1 MSSQPGSV
9 AVIGGGVIGLS
20 VAREAARGGWQVTV
34 HDDGHKGPSWVAGGM
49 LAPYS
54 EAWPGEDDL
63 LDLGIESLRI
73 WRDGF
78 VDDDA
83 DSIVITA
90 RGSLTV
96 AVDTADVG
104 ELRTM
109 IDWLAGQGHTVAE
122 TTSARDVEPLLAQ
135 NIRRGFTAPEELAVD
150 NRKVLLA
157 LTADCAALGVR
168 RSPAVANLDEASADQ
183 IVVANGVGAAT
194 LANLPVRPVKGEVL
208 RLRRRPGAMPPPT
221 HVIRARVHGRHVYLV
236 PREDGV
242 VVGATQYEHGHDTAP
257 AVAGVRD
264 LLDDACAVLP
274 CLGEYE
280 FAECAAGLRPMTQ
293 DNLPLVGRI
302 DDRTLVAAGHGRSGF
317 LLAPWTAKTIGALLD
332 GGESP
337 AAVDPRRFEK
347 APSLSRPSQE
357 AR

>member
-1 MSSQPGSV
+1 MSSQKGSV

-20 VAREAARGGWQVTV
+20 VAREAARTGWRVV
-34 HDDGHKGPSWVAGGM
+34 IHDDGAKGPSWVAGGM

-54 EAWPGEDDL
+54 EAWPGEDEL
-63 LDLGIESLRI
+63 LELGIESLGI

-78 VDDDA
+78 IDDVENP
-83 DSIVITA
+83 VITA

-96 AVDTADVG
+96 AVDTADIG

-109 IDWLAGQGHTVAE
+109 TGWLAARGHPVTEIAN
-122 TTSARDVEPLLAQ
+122 ARDVEPMLAQ
-135 NIRRGFTAPEELAVD
+135 NVRRGFTAPEELSVD
-150 NRKVLLA
+150 NRKVLQA
-157 LTADCAALGVR
+157 LTAECEALGVGR
-168 RSPAVANLDEASADQ
+168 GPAAVRTRDVDADQ
-183 IVVANGVGAAT
+183 VVIANGVQAAA
-194 LANLPVRPVKGEVL
+194 LAGLPVRPVKGEVL
-208 RLRRRPGAMPPPT
+208 RLRQRPGAMPPPAN
-221 HVIRARVHGRHVYLV
+221 VIRARVHGRHVYLV
-236 PREDGV
+236 PRADGV

-264 LLDDACAVLP
+264 LLDDACALLP

-280 FAECAAGLRPMTQ
+280 FAECAAGLRPMTD
-293 DNLPLVGRI
+293 DNLPMVGRI
-302 DDRTLVAAGHGRSGF
+302 DERVVVAAGHGRSGF
-317 LLAPWTAKTIGALLD
+317 LLAPWTAKTIGAVLD

-347 APSLSRPSQE
+347 AHSQE

>member
-1 MSSQPGSV
+1 MSSQKGSV

-20 VAREAARGGWQVTV
+20 VAREAARAGWQVV
-34 HDDGHKGPSWVAGGM
+34 IHDDGARGPSWVAGGM

-54 EAWPGEDDL
+54 EAWPGEDEL
-63 LDLGIESLRI
+63 LELGIESLGI

-78 VDDDA
+78 IDDVENP
-83 DSIVITA
+83 VITA

-96 AVDTADVG
+96 AVDAADIG

-109 IDWLAGQGHTVAE
+109 TGWLAARGHPVTEIAN
-122 TTSARDVEPLLAQ
+122 ARDVEPMLAQ
-135 NIRRGFTAPEELAVD
+135 NVRRGFTAPEELSVD
-150 NRKVLLA
+150 NRKVLQA
-157 LTADCAALGVR
+157 LTAECEALGVGR
-168 RSPAVANLDEASADQ
+168 GPAAVHIRDVDADQ
-183 IVVANGVGAAT
+183 VVIANGVQAAT
-194 LANLPVRPVKGEVL
+194 LAGLPVRPVKGEVL
-208 RLRRRPGAMPPPT
+208 RLRQRPGAMPPPAN
-221 HVIRARVHGRHVYLV
+221 VIRARVHGRHVYLV
-236 PREDGV
+236 PRADGV

-264 LLDDACAVLP
+264 LLDDACALLS

-280 FAECAAGLRPMTQ
+280 FAECAAGLRPMTD
-293 DNLPLVGRI
+293 DNLPMVGRI
-302 DDRTLVAAGHGRSGF
+302 DERVIVAAGHGRSGF
-317 LLAPWTAKTIGALLD
+317 LLAPWTAKTIGAVLD

-347 APSLSRPSQE
+347 AHSQE

>member
-1 MSSQPGSV
+1 MKQSV
-9 AVIGGGVIGLS
+9 SVIGGGVIGLS
-20 VAREAARGGWQVTV
+20 VAREAARNGWQVTI
-34 HDDGHKGPSWVAGGM
+34 HDDGGRGPSWVAGGM

-54 EAWPGEDDL
+54 EAWPGEEEL
-63 LDLGIESLRI
+63 LHLGVESLRL

-78 VDDDA
+78 IADEVDNT
-83 DSIVITA
+83 VITA

-96 AVDTADVG
+96 AVDTADIG

-109 IDWLAGQGHTVAE
+109 VDWLGGQGEHRHSVAE
-122 TTSARDVEPLLAQ
+122 TANAREVEPLLAQ

-150 NRKVLLA
+150 NREVLHVLA
-157 LTADCAALGVR
+157 ADCESLGVR
-168 RSPAVANLDEASADQ
+168 REAAVAHLDALSADQ
-183 IVVANGVGAAT
+183 VVIANGVGAAT
-194 LANLPVRPVKGEVL
+194 LAGLPIRPVKGEVL
-208 RLRRRPGAMPPPT
+208 RLRRRPGAMPPPKY
-221 HVIRARVHGRHVYLV
+221 VIRARVHGRHVYLV

-280 FAECAAGLRPMTQ
+280 FAECAAGLRPMTD

-317 LLAPWTAKTIGALLD
+317 LLAPWTAKAIGAALD
-332 GGESP
+332 GNGMSS
-337 AAVDPRRFEK
+337 AADPQRF
-347 APSLSRPSQE
+347 QE

>member
-1 MSSQPGSV
+1 MSSQKGSV

-20 VAREAARGGWQVTV
+20 VAREAARTGWRVV
-34 HDDGHKGPSWVAGGM
+34 IHDDGAKGPSWVAGGM

-54 EAWPGEDDL
+54 EAWPGEDEL
-63 LDLGIESLRI
+63 LELGIESLGI

-78 VDDDA
+78 IDDVENP
-83 DSIVITA
+83 VITA

-109 IDWLAGQGHTVAE
+109 TGWLAARGHPVTEIAN
-122 TTSARDVEPLLAQ
+122 ARDVEPMLAQ
-135 NIRRGFTAPEELAVD
+135 NVRRGFTAPEELSVD
-150 NRKVLLA
+150 NRKVLQA
-157 LTADCAALGVR
+157 LTAECEALGVGR
-168 RSPAVANLDEASADQ
+168 GPAAVHTRGVDADQ
-183 IVVANGVGAAT
+183 VVIANGVQAAA
-194 LANLPVRPVKGEVL
+194 LAGLPVRPVKGEVL
-208 RLRRRPGAMPPPT
+208 RLRQRPGAMPPPAN
-221 HVIRARVHGRHVYLV
+221 VIRARVHGRHVYLV
-236 PREDGV
+236 PRADGV

-264 LLDDACAVLP
+264 LLDDACALLP

-280 FAECAAGLRPMTQ
+280 FAECAAGLRPMTD
-293 DNLPLVGRI
+293 DNLPMVGRI
-302 DDRTLVAAGHGRSGF
+302 DERVVVAAGHGRSGF
-317 LLAPWTAKTIGALLD
+317 LLAPWTAKTIGAVLD

-347 APSLSRPSQE
+347 AHSQE

>member
-1 MSSQPGSV
+1 MSSQKGSV

-20 VAREAARGGWQVTV
+20 VAREAARTGWRVV
-34 HDDGHKGPSWVAGGM
+34 IHDDGAKGPSWVAGGM

-54 EAWPGEDDL
+54 EAWPGEDEL
-63 LDLGIESLRI
+63 LELGIESLGI

-78 VDDDA
+78 IDDVEK
-83 DSIVITA
+83 SVITA

-109 IDWLAGQGHTVAE
+109 TGWLAARGHPVTEIAN
-122 TTSARDVEPLLAQ
+122 ARDVEPMLAQ
-135 NIRRGFTAPEELAVD
+135 NVRRGFTAPEELSVD
-150 NRKVLLA
+150 NRKVLQA
-157 LTADCAALGVR
+157 LTAECEALGVGR
-168 RSPAVANLDEASADQ
+168 GPAAVRTRDVDADQ
-183 IVVANGVGAAT
+183 VVIANGVQAAA
-194 LANLPVRPVKGEVL
+194 LAGLPVRPVKGEVL
-208 RLRRRPGAMPPPT
+208 RLRQRPGAMPPPAN
-221 HVIRARVHGRHVYLV
+221 VIRARVHGRHVYLV
-236 PREDGV
+236 PRADGV

-264 LLDDACAVLP
+264 LLDDACALLP

-280 FAECAAGLRPMTQ
+280 FAECAAGLRPMTD
-293 DNLPLVGRI
+293 DNLPMVGRI
-302 DDRTLVAAGHGRSGF
+302 DERVVVAAGHGRSGF
-317 LLAPWTAKTIGALLD
+317 LLAPWTAKTIGAVLD

-347 APSLSRPSQE
+347 AHSQE
-357 AR
+357 TR

>member
-1 MSSQPGSV
+1 MAPIVMSSQKGSV

-20 VAREAARGGWQVTV
+20 VAREAARAGWQVV
-34 HDDGHKGPSWVAGGM
+34 IHDDGARGPSWVAGGM

-54 EAWPGEDDL
+54 EAWPGEDEL
-63 LDLGIESLRI
+63 LELGIESLGI

-78 VDDDA
+78 IDDVENP
-83 DSIVITA
+83 VITA

-96 AVDTADVG
+96 AVDAADIG

-109 IDWLAGQGHTVAE
+109 TGWLAARGHPVTEIAN
-122 TTSARDVEPLLAQ
+122 ARDVEPMLAQ
-135 NIRRGFTAPEELAVD
+135 NVRRGFTAPEELSVD
-150 NRKVLLA
+150 NRKVLQA
-157 LTADCAALGVR
+157 LTAECEALGVGR
-168 RSPAVANLDEASADQ
+168 GPAAVHIRDVDADQ
-183 IVVANGVGAAT
+183 VVIANGVQAAT
-194 LANLPVRPVKGEVL
+194 LAGLPVRPVKGEVL
-208 RLRRRPGAMPPPT
+208 RLRQRPGAMPPPAN
-221 HVIRARVHGRHVYLV
+221 VIRARVHGRHVYLV
-236 PREDGV
+236 PRADGV

-264 LLDDACAVLP
+264 LLDDACALLP

-280 FAECAAGLRPMTQ
+280 FAECAAGLRPMTD
-293 DNLPLVGRI
+293 DNLPMVGRI
-302 DDRTLVAAGHGRSGF
+302 DERVIVAAGHGRSGF
-317 LLAPWTAKTIGALLD
+317 LLAPWTAKTIGAVLD

-347 APSLSRPSQE
+347 AHSQE

>member
-1 MSSQPGSV
+1 MMSSQKGSV

-20 VAREAARGGWQVTV
+20 VAREAARTGWRVV
-34 HDDGHKGPSWVAGGM
+34 IHDDGAKGPSWVAGGM

-54 EAWPGEDDL
+54 EAWPGEDEL
-63 LDLGIESLRI
+63 LELGIESLGI

-78 VDDDA
+78 IDDVENP
-83 DSIVITA
+83 VITA

-109 IDWLAGQGHTVAE
+109 TGWLAARGHPVTEIAN
-122 TTSARDVEPLLAQ
+122 ARDVEPMLAQ
-135 NIRRGFTAPEELAVD
+135 NVRRGFIAPEELSVD
-150 NRKVLLA
+150 NRKVLQA
-157 LTADCAALGVR
+157 LTAECEALGVGR
-168 RSPAVANLDEASADQ
+168 GPAAVHTRGVDADQ
-183 IVVANGVGAAT
+183 VVIANGVQAAA
-194 LANLPVRPVKGEVL
+194 LAGLPVRPVKGEVL
-208 RLRRRPGAMPPPT
+208 RLRQRPGAMPPPAN
-221 HVIRARVHGRHVYLV
+221 VIRARVHGRHVYLV
-236 PREDGV
+236 PRADGV

-264 LLDDACAVLP
+264 LLDDACALLP

-280 FAECAAGLRPMTQ
+280 FAECAAGLRPMTD
-293 DNLPLVGRI
+293 DNLPMVGRI
-302 DDRTLVAAGHGRSGF
+302 DERVVVAAGHGRSGF
-317 LLAPWTAKTIGALLD
+317 LLAPWTAKTIGAVLD

-347 APSLSRPSQE
+347 AHSQE

>member
-1 MSSQPGSV
+1 MSSTKGSV

-20 VAREAARGGWQVTV
+20 VAREAARSGWQVTMY
-34 HDDGHKGPSWVAGGM
+34 DDGRQGPSWVAGGM

-63 LDLGIESLRI
+63 LDLGIESLGI

-78 VDDDA
+78 IDDA
-83 DSIVITA
+83 ENTVITA

-109 IDWLAGQGHTVAE
+109 MDWLAERGHRVAE
-122 TTSARDVEPLLAQ
+122 TTNARDIEPLLAQ
-135 NIRRGFTAPEELAVD
+135 NIRRGFTAPEELSVD
-150 NRKVLLA
+150 NRKVLQV
-157 LTADCAALGVR
+157 LTAQCEALGVR
-168 RSPAVANLDEASADQ
+168 KGPSVAQVDDVSADQ
-183 IVVANGVGAAT
+183 VVIANGVQAAT
-194 LANLPVRPVKGEVL
+194 LADLPVRPVKGEVL
-208 RLRRRPGAMPPPT
+208 RLRRRPGAMPPPAN
-221 HVIRARVHGRHVYLV
+221 VIRARVHGRHVYLV

-264 LLDDACAVLP
+264 LLEDACAVLP

-280 FAECAAGLRPMTQ
+280 FAECAAGLRPMTD
-293 DNLPLVGRI
+293 DNLPIVGRL
-302 DDRTLVAAGHGRSGF
+302 DDRVLVAAGHGRSGF
-317 LLAPWTAKTIGALLD
+317 LLAPWTAKTIGAVLE

-337 AAVDPRRFEK
+337 SAVDPRRFEK
-347 APSLSRPSQE
+347 APSVSRPGQE

>member
-1 MSSQPGSV
+1 MSSQKGSV

-20 VAREAARGGWQVTV
+20 VAREAARTGWRVV
-34 HDDGHKGPSWVAGGM
+34 IHDDGAKGPSWVAGGM

-54 EAWPGEDDL
+54 EAWPGEDEL
-63 LDLGIESLRI
+63 LELGIESLGI

-78 VDDDA
+78 IDDVENP
-83 DSIVITA
+83 VITA

-109 IDWLAGQGHTVAE
+109 TGWLAARGHPVTEIAN
-122 TTSARDVEPLLAQ
+122 ARDVEPMLAQ
-135 NIRRGFTAPEELAVD
+135 NVRRGFIAPEELSVD
-150 NRKVLLA
+150 NRKVLQA
-157 LTADCAALGVR
+157 LTAECEALGVGR
-168 RSPAVANLDEASADQ
+168 GPAAVHTRGVDADQ
-183 IVVANGVGAAT
+183 VVIANGVQAAA
-194 LANLPVRPVKGEVL
+194 LAGLPVRPVKGEVL
-208 RLRRRPGAMPPPT
+208 RLRQRPGAMPPPAN
-221 HVIRARVHGRHVYLV
+221 VIRARVHGRHVYLV
-236 PREDGV
+236 PRADGV

-264 LLDDACAVLP
+264 LLDDACALLP

-280 FAECAAGLRPMTQ
+280 FAECAAGLRPMTD
-293 DNLPLVGRI
+293 DNLPMVGRI
-302 DDRTLVAAGHGRSGF
+302 DERVVVAAGHGRSGF
-317 LLAPWTAKTIGALLD
+317 LLAPWTAKTIGAVLD

-337 AAVDPRRFEK
+337 AAVDPHRFEK
-347 APSLSRPSQE
+347 AHSQE

>member
-1 MSSQPGSV
+1 MSSQKGLV

-20 VAREAARGGWQVTV
+20 VAREAARTGWRVV
-34 HDDGHKGPSWVAGGM
+34 IHDDGAKGPSWVAGGM

-54 EAWPGEDDL
+54 EAWPGEDEL
-63 LDLGIESLRI
+63 LELGIESLGI

-78 VDDDA
+78 IDDVENP
-83 DSIVITA
+83 VITA

-96 AVDTADVG
+96 AVDTADIG

-109 IDWLAGQGHTVAE
+109 TGWLAARGHPVTEIAN
-122 TTSARDVEPLLAQ
+122 ARDVEPMLAQ
-135 NIRRGFTAPEELAVD
+135 NVRRGFTAPEELSVD
-150 NRKVLLA
+150 NRKVLQA
-157 LTADCAALGVR
+157 LTAECEALGVGR
-168 RSPAVANLDEASADQ
+168 GPAAVRTRDVDADQ
-183 IVVANGVGAAT
+183 VVIANGVQAAA
-194 LANLPVRPVKGEVL
+194 LAGLPVRPVKGEVL
-208 RLRRRPGAMPPPT
+208 RLRQRPGAMPPPAN
-221 HVIRARVHGRHVYLV
+221 VIRARVHGRHVYLV
-236 PREDGV
+236 PRADGV

-264 LLDDACAVLP
+264 LLDDACALLP

-280 FAECAAGLRPMTQ
+280 FAECAAGLRPMTD
-293 DNLPLVGRI
+293 DNLPMVGRI
-302 DDRTLVAAGHGRSGF
+302 DERVVVAAGHGRSGF
-317 LLAPWTAKTIGALLD
+317 LLAPWTAKTIGAVLD

-347 APSLSRPSQE
+347 AHSQE

>member
-1 MSSQPGSV
+1 MSSQKGSV

-20 VAREAARGGWQVTV
+20 VAREAARTGWRVV
-34 HDDGHKGPSWVAGGM
+34 IHDDGAKGPSWVAGGM

-54 EAWPGEDDL
+54 EAWPGEDEL
-63 LDLGIESLRI
+63 LELGIESLGI

-78 VDDDA
+78 IDDVEN
-83 DSIVITA
+83 SVITA

-109 IDWLAGQGHTVAE
+109 TGWLAARGHPVTEIAN
-122 TTSARDVEPLLAQ
+122 ARDVEPMLAQ
-135 NIRRGFTAPEELAVD
+135 NVRRGFTAPEELSVD
-150 NRKVLLA
+150 NRKVLQA
-157 LTADCAALGVR
+157 LTAECEALGVGR
-168 RSPAVANLDEASADQ
+168 GPAAGRTRDVDADQ
-183 IVVANGVGAAT
+183 VVIANGVQAAA
-194 LANLPVRPVKGEVL
+194 LAGLPVRPVKGEVL
-208 RLRRRPGAMPPPT
+208 RLRQRPGAMPPPAN
-221 HVIRARVHGRHVYLV
+221 VIRARVHGRHVYLV
-236 PREDGV
+236 PRADGV

-264 LLDDACAVLP
+264 LLDDACALLP

-280 FAECAAGLRPMTQ
+280 FAECAAGLRPMTD
-293 DNLPLVGRI
+293 DNLPMVGRI
-302 DDRTLVAAGHGRSGF
+302 DERVVVAAGHGRSGF
-317 LLAPWTAKTIGALLD
+317 LLAPWTAKTIGAVLD

-347 APSLSRPSQE
+347 AHSQE

>member
-1 MSSQPGSV
+1 M
-9 AVIGGGVIGLS
+9 IGGGVIGLS
-20 VAREAARGGWQVTV
+20 VAREAARTGWRVV
-34 HDDGHKGPSWVAGGM
+34 IHDDGAKGPSWVAGGM

-54 EAWPGEDDL
+54 EAWPGEDEL
-63 LDLGIESLRI
+63 LELGIESLGI

-78 VDDDA
+78 IDDVENP
-83 DSIVITA
+83 VITA

-109 IDWLAGQGHTVAE
+109 TGWLAARGHPVTEIAN
-122 TTSARDVEPLLAQ
+122 ARDVEPMLAQ
-135 NIRRGFTAPEELAVD
+135 NVRRGFIAPEELSVD
-150 NRKVLLA
+150 NRKVLQA
-157 LTADCAALGVR
+157 LTAECEALGVGR
-168 RSPAVANLDEASADQ
+168 GPAAVHTRGVDADQ
-183 IVVANGVGAAT
+183 VVIANGVQAAA
-194 LANLPVRPVKGEVL
+194 LAGLPVRPVKGEVL
-208 RLRRRPGAMPPPT
+208 RLRQRPGAMPPPAN
-221 HVIRARVHGRHVYLV
+221 VIRARVHGRHVYLV
-236 PREDGV
+236 PRADGV

-264 LLDDACAVLP
+264 LLDDACALLP

-280 FAECAAGLRPMTQ
+280 FAECAAGLRPMTD
-293 DNLPLVGRI
+293 DNLPMVGRI
-302 DDRTLVAAGHGRSGF
+302 DERVVVAAGHGRSGF
-317 LLAPWTAKTIGALLD
+317 LLAPWTAKTIGAVLD

-347 APSLSRPSQE
+347 AHSQE

>member
-1 MSSQPGSV
+1 MSSQKGSV

-20 VAREAARGGWQVTV
+20 VAREAARTGWRVV
-34 HDDGHKGPSWVAGGM
+34 IHDDGAKGPSWVAGGM

-54 EAWPGEDDL
+54 EAWPGEDEL
-63 LDLGIESLRI
+63 LELGIESLGI

-78 VDDDA
+78 IDDVENP
-83 DSIVITA
+83 VITA

-109 IDWLAGQGHTVAE
+109 TGWLAARGHPVTEIAN
-122 TTSARDVEPLLAQ
+122 ARDVEPMLAQ
-135 NIRRGFTAPEELAVD
+135 NVRRGFIAPEELSVD
-150 NRKVLLA
+150 NRKVLQA
-157 LTADCAALGVR
+157 LTAECEALGVGR
-168 RSPAVANLDEASADQ
+168 GPAAVHTRGVDADQ
-183 IVVANGVGAAT
+183 VVIANGVQAAA
-194 LANLPVRPVKGEVL
+194 LAGLPVRPIKGEVL
-208 RLRRRPGAMPPPT
+208 RLRQRPGAMPPPAN
-221 HVIRARVHGRHVYLV
+221 VIRARVHGRHVYLV
-236 PREDGV
+236 PRADGV

-264 LLDDACAVLP
+264 LLDDACALLP

-280 FAECAAGLRPMTQ
+280 FAECAAGLRPMTD
-293 DNLPLVGRI
+293 DNLPMVGRI
-302 DDRTLVAAGHGRSGF
+302 DERVVVAAGHGRSGF
-317 LLAPWTAKTIGALLD
+317 LLAPWTAKTIGAVLD

-347 APSLSRPSQE
+347 AHSQE

>member
-1 MSSQPGSV
+1 MRSV

-20 VAREAARGGWQVTV
+20 VAREAARTGWQVAI
-34 HDDGHKGPSWVAGGM
+34 HDDGRRGPSWVAGGM

-54 EAWPGEDDL
+54 EAWPGEDEL
-63 LDLGIESLRI
+63 LQLGVDSLRM

-78 VDDDA
+78 IDDDVEGG
-83 DSIVITA
+83 VITA

-96 AVDTADVG
+96 AVDTADAG

-109 IDWLAGQGHTVAE
+109 MDWLGGQGEHRHSVAE
-122 TTSARDVEPLLAQ
+122 AANARDVEPLLAQ

-150 NRKVLLA
+150 NRKVLHVLA
-157 LTADCAALGVR
+157 AECEALGVR
-168 RSPAVANLDEASADQ
+168 WEPGATDTQDITADQ
-183 IVVANGVGAAT
+183 IVIANGVGAAT
-194 LANLPVRPVKGEVL
+194 LAGLPIRPVKGEVL

-221 HVIRARVHGRHVYLV
+221 KVIRARVHGRHVYLV

-280 FAECAAGLRPMTQ
+280 FAECAAGLRPMTD
-293 DNLPLVGRI
+293 DNLPLVGRL
-302 DDRTLVAAGHGRSGF
+302 DDRTLAAAGHGRSGF
-317 LLAPWTAKTIGALLD
+317 LLAPWTAKTIGELLV
-332 GGESP
+332 GGDAPS
-337 AAVDPRRFEK
+337 ATDPRRYDK
-347 APSLSRPSQE
+347 ARSQE

>member
-1 MSSQPGSV
+1 MSSKKGSV

-20 VAREAARGGWQVTV
+20 VAREAARTGWQVTMY
-34 HDDGHKGPSWVAGGM
+34 DDGRQGPSWVAGGM

-63 LDLGIESLRI
+63 LDLGIESLGI

-78 VDDDA
+78 IDDVENTA
-83 DSIVITA
+83 ITA

-109 IDWLAGQGHTVAE
+109 MDWLAGRGHRMAE
-122 TTSARDVEPLLAQ
+122 TTNARDIEPLLAQ
-135 NIRRGFTAPEELAVD
+135 NIRRGFTAPEELSVD
-150 NRKVLLA
+150 NRKVLQV
-157 LTADCAALGVR
+157 LTAQCEALGVR
-168 RSPAVANLDEASADQ
+168 RGPSVAQVDDVSGDQ
-183 IVVANGVGAAT
+183 VVIANGVQAAA
-194 LANLPVRPVKGEVL
+194 LADLPVRPVKGEVL
-208 RLRRRPGAMPPPT
+208 RLRRRPGAMPPPAN
-221 HVIRARVHGRHVYLV
+221 VIRARVHGRHVYLV
-236 PREDGV
+236 PRQDGV

-280 FAECAAGLRPMTQ
+280 FAECAAGLRPMTD
-293 DNLPLVGRI
+293 DNLPIVGRL
-302 DDRTLVAAGHGRSGF
+302 DDRVLVAAGHGRSGF
-317 LLAPWTAKTIGALLD
+317 LLAPWTAKTIGTVLD
-332 GGESP
+332 GDESP
-337 AAVDPRRFEK
+337 SAVDPRRFEK
-347 APSLSRPSQE
+347 APSVSRPGQE

>member
-1 MSSQPGSV
+1 MSSQKGSV

-20 VAREAARGGWQVTV
+20 VAREAARTGWRVV
-34 HDDGHKGPSWVAGGM
+34 IHDDGAKGPSWVAGGM

-54 EAWPGEDDL
+54 EAWPGEDEL
-63 LDLGIESLRI
+63 LELGIESLGI

-78 VDDDA
+78 IDDVENP
-83 DSIVITA
+83 VITA

-109 IDWLAGQGHTVAE
+109 TGWLAARGHPVTEIAN
-122 TTSARDVEPLLAQ
+122 ARDVEPMLAQ
-135 NIRRGFTAPEELAVD
+135 NVRRGFIAPEELSVD
-150 NRKVLLA
+150 NRKVLQA
-157 LTADCAALGVR
+157 LTAECEALGVGR
-168 RSPAVANLDEASADQ
+168 GPAAVHTRGVDADQ
-183 IVVANGVGAAT
+183 VVIANGVQAAA
-194 LANLPVRPVKGEVL
+194 LAGLPVRPVKGEVL
-208 RLRRRPGAMPPPT
+208 RLRQRPGAMPPPAN
-221 HVIRARVHGRHVYLV
+221 VIRARVHGRHVYLV
-236 PREDGV
+236 PRADGV

-264 LLDDACAVLP
+264 LLDDACALLP

-280 FAECAAGLRPMTQ
+280 FAECAAGLRPMTD
-293 DNLPLVGRI
+293 DNLPMVGRI
-302 DDRTLVAAGHGRSGF
+302 DERVVVAAGHGRSGF
-317 LLAPWTAKTIGALLD
+317 LLAPWTAKTIGAVLD

-347 APSLSRPSQE
+347 AHSQE

>member
-1 MSSQPGSV
+1 MSSQKGSV

-20 VAREAARGGWQVTV
+20 VAREAARTGWQVV
-34 HDDGHKGPSWVAGGM
+34 IHDDGARGPSWVAGGM

-54 EAWPGEDDL
+54 EAWPGEDEL
-63 LDLGIESLRI
+63 LELGIESLGI

-78 VDDDA
+78 IDA
-83 DSIVITA
+83 VENPVITA

-96 AVDTADVG
+96 AVDTADIG

-109 IDWLAGQGHTVAE
+109 TGWLAARGHPVTEIAN
-122 TTSARDVEPLLAQ
+122 ARDVEPMLAQ
-135 NIRRGFTAPEELAVD
+135 NVRRGFTAPEELSVD
-150 NRKVLLA
+150 NRKVLQA
-157 LTADCAALGVR
+157 LTAECEALGVGR
-168 RSPAVANLDEASADQ
+168 GPAAVHIRDVDADQ
-183 IVVANGVGAAT
+183 VVIANGVQAAT
-194 LANLPVRPVKGEVL
+194 LAGLPVRPVKGEVL
-208 RLRRRPGAMPPPT
+208 RLRQRPGAMPPPAN
-221 HVIRARVHGRHVYLV
+221 VIRARVHGRHVYLV
-236 PREDGV
+236 PRADGV

-264 LLDDACAVLP
+264 LLDDACALLP

-280 FAECAAGLRPMTQ
+280 FAECAAGLRPMTD
-293 DNLPLVGRI
+293 DNLPMVGRI
-302 DDRTLVAAGHGRSGF
+302 DERVIVAAGHGRSGF
-317 LLAPWTAKTIGALLD
+317 LLAPWTAKTIGAVLD

-347 APSLSRPSQE
+347 AHSQE

>member
-1 MSSQPGSV
+1 MSSQKGSV

-20 VAREAARGGWQVTV
+20 VAREAARTGWRVV
-34 HDDGHKGPSWVAGGM
+34 IHDDGAKGPSWVAGGM

-54 EAWPGEDDL
+54 EAWPGEDEL
-63 LDLGIESLRI
+63 LELGIESLGI

-78 VDDDA
+78 IDDVENP
-83 DSIVITA
+83 VITA

-109 IDWLAGQGHTVAE
+109 TGWLAARGHPVTEIAN
-122 TTSARDVEPLLAQ
+122 ARDVEPMLAQ
-135 NIRRGFTAPEELAVD
+135 NVRRGFIAPEELSVD
-150 NRKVLLA
+150 NRKVLQA
-157 LTADCAALGVR
+157 LTAECEALGVGR
-168 RSPAVANLDEASADQ
+168 GPAAVHTQGVDADQ
-183 IVVANGVGAAT
+183 VVIANGVQAAA
-194 LANLPVRPVKGEVL
+194 LAGLPVRPVKGEVL
-208 RLRRRPGAMPPPT
+208 RLRQRPGAMPPPAN
-221 HVIRARVHGRHVYLV
+221 VIRARVHGRHVYLV
-236 PREDGV
+236 PRADGV

-264 LLDDACAVLP
+264 LLDDACALLP

-280 FAECAAGLRPMTQ
+280 FAECAAGLRPMTD
-293 DNLPLVGRI
+293 DNLPMVGRI
-302 DDRTLVAAGHGRSGF
+302 DERVVVAAGHGRSGF
-317 LLAPWTAKTIGALLD
+317 LLAPWTAKTIGAVLD

-347 APSLSRPSQE
+347 AHSQE

>member
-1 MSSQPGSV
+1 MAPIVMSSQKGSV

-20 VAREAARGGWQVTV
+20 VAREAARTGWRVV
-34 HDDGHKGPSWVAGGM
+34 IHDDGAKGPSWVAGGM

-54 EAWPGEDDL
+54 EAWPGEDEL
-63 LDLGIESLRI
+63 LELGIESLGI

-78 VDDDA
+78 IDDVENP
-83 DSIVITA
+83 VITA

-109 IDWLAGQGHTVAE
+109 TGWLAARGHPVTEIAN
-122 TTSARDVEPLLAQ
+122 ARDVEPMLAQ
-135 NIRRGFTAPEELAVD
+135 NVRRGFTAPEELSVD
-150 NRKVLLA
+150 NRKVLQA
-157 LTADCAALGVR
+157 LTAECEALGVGR
-168 RSPAVANLDEASADQ
+168 GPAAVRTRDVDADQ
-183 IVVANGVGAAT
+183 VVIANGVQAAA
-194 LANLPVRPVKGEVL
+194 LAGLPVRPVKGEVL
-208 RLRRRPGAMPPPT
+208 RLRQRPGAMPPPAN
-221 HVIRARVHGRHVYLV
+221 VIRARVHGRHVYLV
-236 PREDGV
+236 PRADGV

-264 LLDDACAVLP
+264 LLDDACALLP

-280 FAECAAGLRPMTQ
+280 FAECAAGLRPMTD
-293 DNLPLVGRI
+293 DNLPMVGRI
-302 DDRTLVAAGHGRSGF
+302 DERVVVAAGHGRSGF
-317 LLAPWTAKTIGALLD
+317 LLAPWTAKTIGAVLD

-347 APSLSRPSQE
+347 AHSQE

>member
-1 MSSQPGSV
+1 MSSQKGSV

-20 VAREAARGGWQVTV
+20 VAREAARTGWRVV
-34 HDDGHKGPSWVAGGM
+34 IHDDGAKGPSWVAGGM

-54 EAWPGEDDL
+54 EAWPGEDEL
-63 LDLGIESLRI
+63 LELGIESLGI

-78 VDDDA
+78 IDDVENP
-83 DSIVITA
+83 VITA

-109 IDWLAGQGHTVAE
+109 TGWLAARGHPVTEIAN
-122 TTSARDVEPLLAQ
+122 ARDVEPMLAQ
-135 NIRRGFTAPEELAVD
+135 NVRRGFTAPEELSVD
-150 NRKVLLA
+150 NRKVLQA
-157 LTADCAALGVR
+157 LTAECEALGVGR
-168 RSPAVANLDEASADQ
+168 GPAAVRTRDVDADQ
-183 IVVANGVGAAT
+183 VVIANGVQAAA
-194 LANLPVRPVKGEVL
+194 LAGLPVRPVKGEVL
-208 RLRRRPGAMPPPT
+208 RLRQRPGAMPPPAN
-221 HVIRARVHGRHVYLV
+221 VIRARVHGRHVYLV
-236 PREDGV
+236 PRADGV

-264 LLDDACAVLP
+264 LLDDACALLP

-280 FAECAAGLRPMTQ
+280 FAECAAGLRPMTD
-293 DNLPLVGRI
+293 DNLPMVGRI
-302 DDRTLVAAGHGRSGF
+302 DERVVVAAGHGRSGF
-317 LLAPWTAKTIGALLD
+317 LLAPWTAKTIGAVLD

-347 APSLSRPSQE
+347 AHSQE

>member
-1 MSSQPGSV
+1 MSSRQGSL

-20 VAREAARGGWQVTV
+20 VAREAARAGWQVTL
-34 HDDGHKGPSWVAGGM
+34 HDDGREGPSWVAGGM

-63 LDLGIESLRI
+63 LDLGIESLGL
-73 WRDGF
+73 WRGGF
-78 VDDDA
+78 IDEQ
-83 DSIVITA
+83 VITA

-96 AVDTADVG
+96 AIDTADVG

-109 IDWLAGQGHTVAE
+109 VGWLAGRGHTVAE
-122 TTSARDVEPLLAQ
+122 TANARDVEPLLAQ

-150 NRKVLLA
+150 NRAVLHV
-157 LTADCAALGVR
+157 LTAECQALEVR
-168 RSPAVANLDEASADQ
+168 REPAVSQVDDVSADQ
-183 IVVANGVGAAT
+183 VVIANGVQAST
-194 LANLPVRPVKGEVL
+194 LADLPVRPVKGEVL
-208 RLRRRPGAMPPPT
+208 RLRRRPGAMPPPA
-221 HVIRARVHGRHVYLV
+221 HVIRARVRGRHVYLV

-264 LLDDACAVLP
+264 LLDDACTVLP

-280 FAECAAGLRPMTQ
+280 FAECAAGLRPMTE
-293 DNLPLVGRI
+293 DNLPMVGRI
-302 DDRTLVAAGHGRSGF
+302 DDRVLVAAGHGRSGF
-317 LLAPWTAKTIGALLD
+317 LLAPWTAKTIGELLD

-337 AAVDPRRFEK
+337 TAVDPRRFEK
-347 APSLSRPSQE
+347 AHSQE

>member
-1 MSSQPGSV
+1 MSSQKGSV

-20 VAREAARGGWQVTV
+20 VAREAARTGWRVV
-34 HDDGHKGPSWVAGGM
+34 IHDDGAKGPSWVAGGM

-54 EAWPGEDDL
+54 EAWPGEDEL
-63 LDLGIESLRI
+63 LELGIESLGI

-78 VDDDA
+78 IDDVENP
-83 DSIVITA
+83 VITA

-109 IDWLAGQGHTVAE
+109 TGWLAARGHPVTEIAN
-122 TTSARDVEPLLAQ
+122 ARDVEPMLAQ
-135 NIRRGFTAPEELAVD
+135 NVRRGFTAPEELSVD
-150 NRKVLLA
+150 NRKVLQA
-157 LTADCAALGVR
+157 LTAECEALGVGR
-168 RSPAVANLDEASADQ
+168 GPAAVRTRDVDADQ
-183 IVVANGVGAAT
+183 VVIANGVQAAA
-194 LANLPVRPVKGEVL
+194 LAGLPVRPVKGEVL
-208 RLRRRPGAMPPPT
+208 RLRQRPGAMPPPAN
-221 HVIRARVHGRHVYLV
+221 VIRARVHGRHVYLV
-236 PREDGV
+236 PRADGV

-264 LLDDACAVLP
+264 LLDDACALLP

-280 FAECAAGLRPMTQ
+280 FAECAAGLRPMTD
-293 DNLPLVGRI
+293 DNLPMVGRI
-302 DDRTLVAAGHGRSGF
+302 DERVVVAAGHGRSGF
-317 LLAPWTAKTIGALLD
+317 LLAPWTAKTVGAVLD

-347 APSLSRPSQE
+347 AHSQE

>member
-1 MSSQPGSV
+1 MSSQKGSV

-20 VAREAARGGWQVTV
+20 VAREAARTGWRVV
-34 HDDGHKGPSWVAGGM
+34 IHDDGAKGPSWVAGGM

-54 EAWPGEDDL
+54 EAWPGEDEL
-63 LDLGIESLRI
+63 LELGIESLGI

-78 VDDDA
+78 IDDVENP
-83 DSIVITA
+83 VITA

-109 IDWLAGQGHTVAE
+109 TGWLAARGHPVTEIAN
-122 TTSARDVEPLLAQ
+122 ARDVEPMLAQ
-135 NIRRGFTAPEELAVD
+135 NVRRGFIAPEELSVD
-150 NRKVLLA
+150 NRKVLQA
-157 LTADCAALGVR
+157 LTAECEALGVGR
-168 RSPAVANLDEASADQ
+168 GPAAVHTRGVDADQ
-183 IVVANGVGAAT
+183 VVIANGVQAAA
-194 LANLPVRPVKGEVL
+194 LARLPVRPVKGEVL
-208 RLRRRPGAMPPPT
+208 RLRQRPGAMPPPAN
-221 HVIRARVHGRHVYLV
+221 VIRARVHGRHVYLV
-236 PREDGV
+236 PRADGV

-264 LLDDACAVLP
+264 LLDDACALLP

-280 FAECAAGLRPMTQ
+280 FAECAAGLRPMTD
-293 DNLPLVGRI
+293 DNLPMVGRI
-302 DDRTLVAAGHGRSGF
+302 DERVVVAAGHGRSGF
-317 LLAPWTAKTIGALLD
+317 LLAPWTAKTIGAVLD

-347 APSLSRPSQE
+347 AHSQE